1 MGFTMNPSS
10 IRTAL
15 RVSRERSCLAAARAS
30 AGAPLLDSNVHRRL
44 LGDAGKNSA
53 RRNGEVAAQTKGAR
67 RYCVSCEQAIAPL
80 DGVVRLEFGT
90 VVYRKRGAVY
100 RPYPDDYPRWIHGGC
115 MARLE
120 LVFEQCHL
128 CGQQFYQ
135 SETAVDLV
143 VGNLDTSG
151 KFLEQKALGRAHW
164 ACICWAG
171 VPLDAEG

>member
-1 MGFTMNPSS
+1 
-10 IRTAL
+10 
-15 RVSRERSCLAAARAS
+15 
-30 AGAPLLDSNVHRRL
+30 
-44 LGDAGKNSA
+44 
-53 RRNGEVAAQTKGAR
+53 
-67 RYCVSCEQAIAPL
+67 
-80 DGVVRLEFGT
+80 
-90 VVYRKRGAVY
+90 
-100 RPYPDDYPRWIHGGC
+100 